1 MSLMRGDRNVLAI
14 SVARSYL
21 STRNLNEI
29 NEMRKKA
36 ARRPESQ
43 GAPRNAAGPHLLDS
57 FDRKILAALTENAR
71 ATNVEIAAKVG
82 LSEAPC
88 SRRIRR
94 LEEQGVI
101 LGYTAQLSPEAIGI
115 GFVAFVTLVLDYVT
129 AATAEKF
136 YREIRAIPEIM
147 SCYIVSGGY
156 DAILHVAAKDSAA
169 YSDIV
174 FNRLRRIPGVKDVR
188 SSFVMR
194 TIKEAKSLPL
204 VAIGE

>member
-1 MSLMRGDRNVLAI
+1 
-14 SVARSYL
+14 
-21 STRNLNEI
+21 
-29 NEMRKKA
+29 MRKKPTRSSDRPRQPA
-36 ARRPESQ
+36 TPIARPKTDQ
-43 GAPRNAAGPHLLDS
+43 
-57 FDRKILAALTENAR
+57 FDRKILAALCADAR
-71 ATNVEIAAKVG
+71 ATNVQVAEAVG

-94 LEEQGVI
+94 LEEAGVI
-101 LGYTAQLSPEAIGI
+101 RGYHAELDAETIGI

-129 AATAEKF
+129 AATAERF
-136 YREIRAIPEIM
+136 YHEIRKIPEIM

-156 DAILHVAAKDSAA
+156 DAILHVAATDSQS

-194 TIKEAKSLPL
+194 TIKESPSLPL
-204 VAIGE
+204 IGLKD

>member
-1 MSLMRGDRNVLAI
+1 M
-14 SVARSYL
+14 
-21 STRNLNEI
+21 
-29 NEMRKKA
+29 
-36 ARRPESQ
+36 
-43 GAPRNAAGPHLLDS
+43 
-57 FDRKILAALTENAR
+57 ENAR
-71 ATNVEIAAKVG
+71 ASNVQIADKVG

-94 LEEQGVI
+94 LEASGI
-101 LGYTAQLSPEAIGI
+101 IRGYHAQLDAESAGI

-129 AATAEKF
+129 ASTAERF
-136 YREIRAIPEIM
+136 YKEIRAIPEIM

-156 DAILHVAAKDSAA
+156 DAILHVAATDSRA

-194 TIKEAKSLPL
+194 TIKESPGFPL
-204 VAIGE
+204 IGLER

>member
-1 MSLMRGDRNVLAI
+1 MS
-14 SVARSYL
+14 
-21 STRNLNEI
+21 
-29 NEMRKKA
+29 KKPA
-36 ARRPESQ
+36 KQTKRLTKPS
-43 GAPRNAAGPHLLDS
+43 APRPRARLDE
-57 FDRKILAALTENAR
+57 FDRKILLALIENAR
-71 ATNVEIAAKVG
+71 ASNVQIADKIG

-94 LEEQGVI
+94 LETEGVI
-101 LGYTAQLSPEAIGI
+101 ERYSAQLNPEAVGI

-129 AATAEKF
+129 ASTAERF
-136 YREIRAIPEIM
+136 YQEIRAIPEVM

-156 DAILHVAAKDSAA
+156 DAMLHVAAADSRA

-194 TIKEAKSLPL
+194 TIKESPSLPL
-204 VAIGE
+204 LDVGE